1 MKRSVILCL
10 ALACLAALA
19 ASATGTGEQP
29 ASAGSGPM
37 KLTMAV
43 SQQFAVPSDSKYV
56 QIMGKKYNIQ
66 FNIWPCYGDEYE
78 NQVNLRLSAGEIPDL
93 MQLGQLDAVELVK
106 QKIIT
111 EVNPKDVQQ
120 HMPKWWKEIYTYST
134 SPFKY
139 CKIDGKVYG
148 LPGQSADG
156 IYHFVVLWR
165 SDWLKKLGIAK
176 VPETL
181 VEAEKALYA
190 YAKNDPDGNG
200 KNDTYGLSNLGMLP
214 IFGAFGPI
222 PYTNNGGAEMYSEKS
237 GKIVHNAT
245 EPSMKEALR
254 LFAKWYK
261 DGVLDPEFVTGERTG
276 GHWSATQAFSSGRIG
291 FSSPGQYYHSGSKD
305 DLDRNDGRVYKMFY
319 DTQKAMGNMD
329 AAYVHGKPPLG
340 YDGKTAGTLKW
351 GVEEGMGYTFGVT
364 LEKDH
369 PKFLRIMD
377 WLDDT
382 WMVFDNYM
390 SAIYG
395 TKGEDWTYDTASGK
409 LSAGLGP
416 DTKEAQ
422 EKDTYPQIGLG
433 FFFVNDIVSMM
444 RKETPKFYQFADKV
458 ANFTVGYADPVGAA
472 PLVSLSKYKADLLKL
487 TLVAYTDMITGKKPV
502 DTYFDQYV
510 KDWMS
515 AGGAKVLEEATE
527 WYKVNA
533 KK

>member
-1 MKRSVILCL
+1 MRKIVILVCALGCFTAL
-10 ALACLAALA
+10 ALWAGAADEKATVA
-19 ASATGTGEQP
+19 A
-29 ASAGSGPM
+29 GPM

-43 SQQFAVPSDSKYV
+43 AQQFAVPSDSKYV
-56 QIMGKKYNIQ
+56 KLMGKKYNIQ
-66 FNIWPCYGDEYE
+66 FDIWPCYGDEYA
-78 NQVNLRLSAGEIPDL
+78 NQVALRLAAGEIPDL
-93 MQLGQLDAVELVK
+93 MQLGGQDAVELVK
-106 QKIIT
+106 QKIIM
-111 EVNPKDVQQ
+111 ELNLKDIQQ
-120 HMPKWWKEIYTYST
+120 HMPKWWKEINTYST

-176 VPETL
+176 TPETL
-181 VEAEKALYA
+181 AEAEKALYA
-190 YAKNDPDGNG
+190 FAKNDPDGNG
-200 KNDTYGLSNLGMLP
+200 KADTYGLSNLGMLP

-222 PYTNNGGAEMYSEKS
+222 PYNNNAENEMYSEKG
-237 GKIVHNAT
+237 GKILHNAT
-245 EPSMKEALR
+245 QPEMKEALK

-291 FSSPGQYYHSGSKD
+291 MSSPGQYYHSGSQA

-319 DTQKAMGNMD
+319 DTQKAMGNKD

-340 YDGKTAGTLKW
+340 TDGKTAGTLKW
-351 GVEEGMGYTFGVT
+351 GVEEGMGFVFGTT

-369 PKFLRIMD
+369 AKLLRILD

-395 TKGEDWTYDTASGK
+395 TKGEDWTYDEASGK
-409 LSAGLGP
+409 LSVGLGP

-472 PLVSLSKYKADLLKL
+472 PLASFSKYQADLLKL
-487 TLVAYTDMITGKKPV
+487 TLVAHTDMITGKKPI
-502 DTYFDQYV
+502 DAAFDQYV
-510 KDWMS
+510 KDWMA
-515 AGGAKVLEEATE
+515 AGGAAVLEEANA

-533 KK
+533 K

>member
-1 MKRSVILCL
+1 MKRVLILCVT
-10 ALACLAALA
+10 LACVAALA
-19 ASATGTGEQP
+19 ASATGTKE
-29 ASAGSGPM
+29 SATPSSSGPM

-56 QIMGKKYNIQ
+56 KIMGDKYNIQ
-66 FNIWPCYGDEYE
+66 FDIWPCYGDEYA
-78 NQVNLRLSAGEIPDL
+78 NQVALRLSAGEIPDI
-93 MQLGQLDAVELVK
+93 MQLAGQDAVELVK
-106 QKIIT
+106 QKIIM
-111 EVNPKDVQQ
+111 ELNPADIQQ
-120 HMPKWWKEIYTYST
+120 HMPKWWKEINTYST

-139 CKIDGKVYG
+139 CKIDGKIYG

-156 IYHFVVLWR
+156 IYHFVCLWR
-165 SDWLKKLGIAK
+165 SDWLKKVGIAK

-181 VEAEKALYA
+181 AEAEKALYA
-190 YAKNDPDGNG
+190 YARNDPDGNG

-222 PYTNNGGAEMYSEKS
+222 PYTNNGGAEMYSEKG

-245 EPSMKEALR
+245 QPEMKEALK
-254 LFAKWYK
+254 LLAKWYV

-276 GHWSATQAFSSGRIG
+276 GHWSATQAFSAGRIG
-291 FSSPGQYYHSGSKD
+291 FSSPGQYYHSGSQA

-319 DTQKAMGNMD
+319 DTQKAMGNAD

-351 GVEEGMGYTFGVT
+351 GVEEGIGFVFGAT

-369 PKFLRIMD
+369 AKVLRIMD

-395 TKGEDWTYDTASGK
+395 TKGEDWTYNEATGTLA
-409 LSAGLGP
+409 AGLGP

-458 ANFTVGYADPVGAA
+458 ANFTVGYADPVGSA
-472 PLVSLSKYKADLLKL
+472 PLQSFSKYREDLLKL
-487 TLVAYTDMITGKKPV
+487 TLVAYTDMVTGKKPV
-502 DTYFDQYV
+502 DSYFDQYV

-515 AGGAKVLEEATE
+515 GGGSEVLSEANQ
-527 WYKVNA
+527 WYAVNG
-533 KK
+533 K

>member
-1 MKRSVILCL
+1 MRRIVFLVCALGCFVAL
-10 ALACLAALA
+10 ALG
-19 ASATGTGEQP
+19 ASGASDKNATT
-29 ASAGSGPM
+29 GPM
-37 KLTMAV
+37 KVSMAV
-43 SQQFAVPSDSKYV
+43 NQQFAVPSDSKYV
-56 QIMGKKYNIQ
+56 KIMGQKYNIQ
-66 FNIWPCYGDEYE
+66 FDIWPCYGDEYA
-78 NQVNLRLSAGEIPDL
+78 NQVNLRLAAGDIPDIL
-93 MQLGQLDAVELVK
+93 KLGDLDAVELVK
-106 QKIIT
+106 QKIIM
-111 EVNPKDVQQ
+111 EVNPKDIQQ
-120 HMPKWWKEIYTYST
+120 HMPRWWKEIYTYST

-139 CKIDGKVYG
+139 CKIDGKLYG

-190 YAKNDPDGNG
+190 FAKNDPDGNG
-200 KNDTYGLSNLGMLP
+200 KADTYGLSNLGMLP

-222 PYTNNGGAEMYSEKS
+222 PYNNGAATEMYAEKN
-237 GKIVHNAT
+237 GKIVHSAT
-245 EPSMKEALR
+245 EPQMKDALK

-276 GHWSATQAFSSGRIG
+276 GHWSATQAFCSGRIG
-291 FSSPGQYYHSGSKD
+291 MSSPAMYYHSGSKA
-305 DLDRNDGRVYKMFY
+305 DLERNDGRVYKMFY
-319 DTQKAMGNMD
+319 DTQAAMGNKD

-351 GVEEGMGYTFGVT
+351 GVEGGINYAFGVT
-364 LEKDH
+364 LEKDRA
-369 PKFLRIMD
+369 KYTRILE

-395 TKGEDWTYDTASGK
+395 IKGVDWTYDDATGRLA
-409 LSAGLGP
+409 AGLGP

-444 RKETPKFYQFADKV
+444 KKETVKFYQFADKV
-458 ANFTVGYADPVGAA
+458 ANFTVGYTDPVGAA
-472 PLVSLSKYKADLLKL
+472 PLKSLSKYRADLLKI
-487 TLVAYTDMITGKKPV
+487 TVMAYTDMITGKQPI

-510 KDWMS
+510 RDWMA
-515 AGGAKVLEEATE
+515 AGGTEVVNEANE

-533 KK
+533 K

>member
-1 MKRSVILCL
+1 MKRSLILCL
-10 ALACLAALA
+10 ALACLAAVA
-19 ASATGTGEQP
+19 ASATGTVDQP
-29 ASAGSGPM
+29 AAAGSPM

-78 NQVNLRLSAGEIPDL
+78 NQVALRLAAGEIPDL
-93 MQLGQLDAVELVK
+93 MQLGQQDAVELVK
-106 QKIIT
+106 QKIIM
-111 EVNPKDVQQ
+111 ELNPRDIQQ
-120 HMPKWWKEIYTYST
+120 HMPKWWKEINTWST

-165 SDWLKKLGIAK
+165 SDWLKKLAIAK

-181 VEAEKALYA
+181 AEAEKALYA
-190 YAKNDPDGNG
+190 CAKNDPDGNG

-222 PYTNNGGAEMYSEKS
+222 PWTNNAGAEMYADK
-237 GKIVHNAT
+237 GGTIVHNAT
-245 EPSMKEALR
+245 QPGMKEALK

-291 FSSPGQYYHSGSKD
+291 MSSASTTQRQQGRPGSQ
-305 DLDRNDGRVYKMFY
+305 RRRVYKMFC
-319 DTQKAMGNMD
+319 DTR
-329 AAYVHGKPPLG
+329 KPWATPTPPTC
-340 YDGKTAGTLKW
+340 TASRPWATTARPRHPEVGTK
-351 GVEEGMGYTFGVT
+351 GMGYVFGTT

-369 PKFLRIMD
+369 AKALRIMD

-395 TKGEDWTYDTASGK
+395 TKGVDWTYDEAAGK

-472 PLVSLSKYKADLLKL
+472 PLASLSKYRADLRKL
-487 TLVAYTDMITGKKPV
+487 TLVAYT
-502 DTYFDQYV
+502 
-510 KDWMS
+510 
-515 AGGAKVLEEATE
+515 
-527 WYKVNA
+527 
-533 KK
+533 